1 MVSTMAKELICAF
14 CGKKLTEESPHVDEP
29 SYVIDSDRDVVCMA
43 CFHSKI
49 DTPCPQITTYPE
61 EHTFW
66 VDEVF
71 SGSDE
76 FQAEWIDDNKY
87 HGHWELSS
95 TTYDPIEFDDLEATV
110 AELEESGTPYAI
122 VEMNGTK
129 EIWAR
134 K

>member
-1 MVSTMAKELICAF
+1 
-14 CGKKLTEESPHVDEP
+14 
-29 SYVIDSDRDVVCMA
+29 MA

-129 EIWAR
+129 EIWVR